1 MKPSKEKKRNK
12 NIKQR
17 VEAAQKCCSIPFS
30 EPSQFHI
37 VWYDHQSPWLCLWE
51 WECINFHASLGHRA
65 HLLHC
70 YCNPHMH
77 THTHTTTVAFSDP
90 AQHTQLLFL
99 SLCLSNAC
107 TQPVPYSLNCTPSIR
122 PSEMHTMLC
131 QTRRISLISS
141 FSLSLWRTTH
151 THTHRSIVVYVA
163 SGQDY
168 ELNLPLSC
176 TSLLLPSRTSDLWI
190 SQLKKR
196 KSLYGHIVNVSGKI
210 VMKCTLKSLFVQNGT
225 ERLFFLNSKPS
236 PSLVKDLIL
245 KYVIICLDDLRCHLW

>member
-1 MKPSKEKKRNK
+1 M
-12 NIKQR
+12 
-17 VEAAQKCCSIPFS
+17 
-30 EPSQFHI
+30 
-37 VWYDHQSPWLCLWE
+37 
-51 WECINFHASLGHRA
+51 
-65 HLLHC
+65 
-70 YCNPHMH
+70 
-77 THTHTTTVAFSDP
+77 AFSDP

-122 PSEMHTMLC
+122 PSGNAHNALSYT
-131 QTRRISLISS
+131 QNFTHFFF
-141 FSLSLWRTTH
+141 FSLSLTNNTH

>member
-1 MKPSKEKKRNK
+1 MIQLSTHNYFFSVSVFLMPAHNQSLILSTVPR
-12 NIKQR
+12 R
-17 VEAAQKCCSIPFS
+17 SGHQKCTQCSVRHA
-30 EPSQFHI
+30 EFH
-37 VWYDHQSPWLCLWE
+37 S
-51 WECINFHASLGHRA
+51 F
-65 HLLHC
+65 
-70 YCNPHMH
+70 
-77 THTHTTTVAFSDP
+77 
-90 AQHTQLLFL
+90 LLFL
-99 SLCLSNAC
+99 SLFDE
-107 TQPVPYSLNCTPSIR
+107 Q
-122 PSEMHTMLC
+122 H
-131 QTRRISLISS
+131 
-141 FSLSLWRTTH
+141 TH

>member
-1 MKPSKEKKRNK
+1 MKPSEEKKRNK

-17 VEAAQKCCSIPFS
+17 VEAAQKCCSIPFP

-37 VWYDHQSPWLCLWE
+37 VWYDHQSPWLCLWA

-77 THTHTTTVAFSDP
+77 THTLQLWLSVIQLSTHNYFFSVSVFLMPAHNQSLILSTVPRRSGH
-90 AQHTQLLFL
+90 QKCTQCSVRHAEFHSFLLFL
-99 SLCLSNAC
+99 SLFDE
-107 TQPVPYSLNCTPSIR
+107 Q
-122 PSEMHTMLC
+122 
-131 QTRRISLISS
+131 
-141 FSLSLWRTTH
+141 H

-176 TSLLLPSRTSDLWI
+176 TSLLLPPRTSDLWI
-190 SQLKKR
+190 SQLKK
-196 KSLYGHIVNVSGKI
+196 KK
-210 VMKCTLKSLFVQNGT
+210 
-225 ERLFFLNSKPS
+225 KP
-236 PSLVKDLIL
+236 
-245 KYVIICLDDLRCHLW
+245 LWSYC